1 MMASEISIVM
11 MFPDRR
17 KGHREKQRQMAC
29 RQKATGLE
37 LHFWSSWLETFEGF
51 GKRQK
56 VRMDF
61 ARWSVLGSSTPA
73 SKTLLLAA
81 KWLSVQ
87 PLLCWWS
94 AGHLAYVH
102 SGRVLPGGLG
112 LSFTLQHIECNWTLR
127 FPHVQGHLYFGQGG
141 LLAALLPLDSACS
154 VFSSWNVF
162 PQPFS
167 SNGDDNDKWPLFI
180 EHLLYVWLC

>member
-17 KGHREKQRQMAC
+17 KGHWEKQRQMAC

-37 LHFWSSWLETFEGF
+37 LHFWSSWLDFRGIWKEVEGQDGF
-51 GKRQK
+51 CSMISFR
-56 VRMDF
+56 
-61 ARWSVLGSSTPA
+61 LLHSSQQTPA
-73 SKTLLLAA
+73 LCPSCWLPSGCLSSHSSADDQRGILL
-81 KWLSVQ
+81 
-87 PLLCWWS
+87 
-94 AGHLAYVH
+94 YVH

-112 LSFTLQHIECNWTLR
+112 LSFTLQHIECNGTLR

-154 VFSSWNVF
+154 VFSSWNIF
-162 PQPFS
+162 PQPFN
-167 SNGDDNDKWPLFI
+167 SNGDDNDEWPLFI
-180 EHLLYVWLC
+180 ELC